1 MGKRQRTPSTTVPA
15 AGRDAHEL
23 LSSIHER
30 LDAFA
35 SSVER
40 LEASLKRGTGLE
52 ALLDS
57 LRGLTGAAEP
67 LGGIATELRALEK
80 SWKDRADRE
89 FLVFEDRLRREC
101 QARGWRLDGQWP
113 AYYVERAIPV
123 VVDEKQGT
131 VSISESKLQ
140 RPMVETVIER
150 LEPVVG
156 DLVPRAF
163 SARSFITSLARAY
176 DRIRDGSAQ
185 IPLLSV
191 YRQMI
196 CDQQKPKFWRNAR
209 SDAFVGMSIEQF
221 RARLSGALEQGVTAG
236 GDGRELRMFPPI
248 DPNDAVFLYQPAE
261 ARFGFVGRIEFL
273 SADRGA
279 EGEQS

>member
-1 MGKRQRTPSTTVPA
+1 MGKRQRTPTTTVPA
-15 AGRDAHEL
+15 ATRDTHEL
-23 LSSIHER
+23 MSRIRER

-35 SSVER
+35 SGVER
-40 LEASLKRGTGLE
+40 LEASLKRGIALD
-52 ALLDS
+52 ALLDT

-67 LGGIATELRALEK
+67 LKGIADELRALEK

-89 FLVFEDRLRREC
+89 LVVFEDGLRREC
-101 QARGWRLDGQWP
+101 QSRGWRLDGQWP
-113 AYYVERAIPV
+113 AFYVERAIPV
-123 VVDEKQGT
+123 VVDEKQRT
-131 VSISESKLQ
+131 VSVSEDKLQ

-150 LEPVVG
+150 LEALVG

-163 SARSFITSLARAY
+163 SARTFMASLAKAY
-176 DRIRDGSAQ
+176 DRIRDDSNQ

-191 YRQMI
+191 YRQMV

-221 RARLSGALEQGVTAG
+221 RARLSGALEQGVTASS
-236 GDGRELRMFPPI
+236 DRRELRMFPPI

-273 SADRGA
+273 SADHGG
-279 EGEQS
+279 EGERS

>member
-15 AGRDAHEL
+15 ASRDAHEL
-23 LSSIHER
+23 LSRIHER
-30 LDAFA
+30 FDAFA
-35 SSVER
+35 AGVER
-40 LEASLKRGTGLE
+40 LETSLKRGIELD
-52 ALLDS
+52 ALLDT

-67 LGGIATELRALEK
+67 LEEIANDLRAFEK
-80 SWKDRADRE
+80 SWRDRADRE

-101 QARGWRLDGQWP
+101 QSRGWRLDGHWP
-113 AYYVERAIPV
+113 AFYVERAIPV
-123 VVDEKQGT
+123 VVDEKQRT
-131 VSISESKLQ
+131 VSVSENKLQ
-140 RPMVETVIER
+140 RPIVETVIER
-150 LEPVVG
+150 LEPMVG

-163 SARSFITSLARAY
+163 SARSFMASLARAY
-176 DRIRDGSAQ
+176 DRIRDGSTQ

-191 YRQMI
+191 YRQMV

-273 SADRGA
+273 STDRRN
-279 EGEQS
+279 EEERS